1 MERILYVC
9 PALVTVNAVI
19 NSDCCER
26 HPTSGAVGKRPQKL
40 PFVAGENKPNPAAA
54 SLGFLSK
61 PVHSTPVKSGQSAK
75 IKVLLIMRRFVQKK

>member
-54 SLGFLSK
+54 
-61 PVHSTPVKSGQSAK
+61 
-75 IKVLLIMRRFVQKK
+75 